1 MYDIIY
7 GRANANATIFV
18 FNWKVNIK
26 EQRRL
31 DFRRLPGPVSRTAAG
46 NRAWEQR
53 CLILFAF
60 IESYA
65 QNFPAAKMRY
75 KGFAFSK

>member
-1 MYDIIY
+1 MEKDNNQLNLYDIIY
-7 GRANANATIFV
+7 GRANANATIFG
-18 FNWKVNIK
+18 FIKKVNI
-26 EQRRL
+26 R
-31 DFRRLPGPVSRTAAG
+31 
-46 NRAWEQR
+46 EQR